1 MMSWSL
7 ALATYERRE
16 VLEQCVRCVLAQ
28 TFLPKEIVIVD
39 GSRLWHENMVAV
51 ESLLQSVP
59 AIKLVYEEALVRSA
73 AAQRNQA
80 ADRCT
85 AEVLFF
91 IDDDTLMYP
100 DCAERIMEVYNAD
113 KNKMIAAVAGANVA
127 ESPLNCSSSSE
138 ATPLSSSP
146 GGGVLKKAARSVLK
160 ANDRFLPYEDK
171 FPSHDVPQFL
181 TDFNVA
187 FCRTLPGFS
196 LTMRRSIATRE
207 KFDNRL
213 LRYSAEED
221 SDITYRASRSGLLL
235 KSLDAKLHH
244 IGSPGGRLS
253 TYTTTALTAINL
265 VFLHRINSP
274 DLKSSKF
281 RLWKFLLRRS
291 MIEAAKDVYY
301 RDPLFPRFRGII
313 RGVYS
318 IGTLLNANMQNSVQK
333 FCSMQEKLVLNK

>member
-7 ALATYERRE
+7 ALATYERRD
-16 VLEQCVRCVLAQ
+16 VLEQCIRCVLAQ
-28 TFLPKEIVIVD
+28 TCPPKEIVIVD
-39 GSRLWHENMVAV
+39 GSRLWLENKVLV
-51 ESLLQSVP
+51 EGLLQNTP
-59 AIKLVYEEALVRSA
+59 DIKLIYEEAVVRSA

-80 ADRCT
+80 ADKCSGD
-85 AEVLFF
+85 VLFF
-91 IDDDTLMYP
+91 IDDDSLMYP
-100 DCAERIMEVYNAD
+100 DCAERIMEIYAAD
-113 KNKMIAAVAGANVA
+113 KNQLIAAIAGANVA
-127 ESPLNCSSSSE
+127 ESPLNCASSSE

-146 GGGVLKKAARSVLK
+146 GGGVVKKVVRSLLN
-160 ANDRFLPYEDK
+160 ANSRFLPYEDE
-171 FPSHDVPQFL
+171 FPVHEVPQFL
-181 TDFNVA
+181 EHFNVA
-187 FCRTLPGFS
+187 FCKTLPGFS
-196 LTMRRSIATRE
+196 LTMRGYIARKE
-207 KFDNRL
+207 RFDNRL

-221 SDITYRASRSGLLL
+221 SDITYRASRSGLLI

-274 DLKSSKF
+274 DLRSSKF

-313 RGVYS
+313 RGIYS
-318 IGTLLNANMQNSVQK
+318 IGALLNASMQKSIEN
-333 FCSMQEKLVLNK
+333 FCSIQEKLVLNK

>member
-7 ALATYERRE
+7 ALATYERRD
-16 VLEQCVRCVLAQ
+16 VLEQCIHCILAQ
-28 TFLPKEIVIVD
+28 SYRPKEIVVVD
-39 GSRLWHENMVAV
+39 GSRSWRENKAAV
-51 ESLLQSVP
+51 EALLQDEHG
-59 AIKLVYEEALVRSA
+59 ITLIYEEALVRSA

-80 ADRCT
+80 AEICSGD
-85 AEVLFF
+85 VLFF

-100 DCAERIMEVYNAD
+100 ECAERIMEIYTAD
-113 KNKMIAAVAGANVA
+113 KNCQIAAVAGANVGQN
-127 ESPLNCSSSSE
+127 PLNCSNSKE
-138 ATPLSSSP
+138 ASLLSSSP
-146 GGGVLKKAARSVLK
+146 GGGVVKKAVRFILN
-160 ANDRFLPYEDK
+160 ANSRFLPYEDS
-171 FPSHDVPQFL
+171 FPSHDAPEFL
-181 TDFNVA
+181 KDFKVA
-187 FCRTLPGFS
+187 FCNTLPGFS
-196 LTMRRSIATRE
+196 LTMRSEIAKKE

-221 SDITYRASRSGLLL
+221 SDITYRASRSGLLI

-291 MIEAAKDVYY
+291 VIEAAKDVYY

-313 RGVYS
+313 RGIHS
-318 IGTLLNANMQNSVQK
+318 IGSLLNTNMQSSIEK
-333 FCSMQEKLVLNK
+333 FCSIQEKLVLDK